1 MARLDLELEEAHG
14 LLRGSNRPQA
24 PVALRWFMGGTKP
37 NDFIWPSIVGPKI
50 VSAGVIDALI
60 AGNITGWSSYP
71 VTVWNRDGTIIDGCA
86 GLSITGRCGPIEGHR
101 SIPEPK
107 QFPGGVFTVYRGLY
121 FDSASWDGSDL
132 FLSSDGRLFV
142 FAVQKVR
149 DLFQKVG
156 IKGVAFDPLDS
167 VILPTRPGD

>member
-1 MARLDLELEEAHG
+1 VGDLDVERDEAHN
-14 LLRGSNRPQA
+14 LLRATLRPQT
-24 PVALRWFMGGTKP
+24 PIGVRWFMGSTRPG
-37 NDFIWPSIVGPKI
+37 DFIWPNMVGPMI
-50 VSAGVIDALI
+50 ASERVIDALT
-60 AGNITGWSSYP
+60 AENVSGWSTYP
-71 VTVWNRDGTIIDGCA
+71 VIVWNRDETIVNGYA

-142 FAVQKVR
+142 FAVQKVK
-149 DLFQKVG
+149 DLFQRVG
-156 IKGVAFDPLDS
+156 ITGIAFDPLDS
-167 VILPTRPGD
+167 VVLRTRPGD